1 LVVVV
6 LFVVYYCHFLLL
18 DQKKV
23 TKEKIK
29 ADPIAPR
36 VLPGLRAGLNRWSL
50 IAASA
55 CPNAFGAGGLFVIR
69 DSRQRSKGKSE
80 NC

>member
-1 LVVVV
+1 MVVVV
-6 LFVVYYCHFLLL
+6 LFVVLYCHFLLL

-36 VLPGLRAGLNRWSL
+36 VLPGLRAEIVDVKRVTVA
-50 IAASA
+50 I
-55 CPNAFGAGGLFVIR
+55 FQFVL
-69 DSRQRSKGKSE
+69 KSIQTM
-80 NC
+80 C